1 MVKEDFET
9 IKTKLEERIEG
20 CRQRLDKIT
29 DKESIGNLS
38 ANDLLDLK
46 KFCDEEVDIQTR
58 ILMVDLY
65 HVIGMGNLSAIQLST
80 FSKLVKDYSS
90 YRPDIKAIS
99 KWDASLLQLPKV
111 PKKTL
116 FRLLELGITVT
127 SGRGD
132 IQDAYEEEEGVD
144 EYTKTKLVKEESLPS
159 PEPGVNAFYKGGKLF
174 VKEEAIE
181 KVVDHLRKNSAFNSG
196 NRDKYIKSIQSG
208 TSYCG
213 IDWTYDITTKLYV
226 GTCQSNLNKPFKA
239 ACAGV
244 QKL

>member
-29 DKESIGNLS
+29 DRESIGNLS

-46 KFCDEEVDIQTR
+46 KFCDEEADIQTR

-65 HVIGMGNLSAIQLST
+65 HIIGMGNLSAIQLST
-80 FSKLVKDYSS
+80 FSKLVKDYAS

-144 EYTKTKLVKEESLPS
+144 EYTKTKLVKEELSS
-159 PEPGVNAFYKGGKLF
+159 KPESGVNAFFKGGKLF
-174 VKEEAIE
+174 VKEEVIE
-181 KVVDHLRKNSAFNSG
+181 KLVDHLQKAAFSVG
-196 NRDKYIKSIQSG
+196 NKDKFVKAIQNG
-208 TSYCG
+208 GSYCG

-226 GTCQSNLNKPFKA
+226 GTCQSNLNKQFKA